1 MLRRKG
7 GHRMDAV
14 TEISQLVLGE
24 RQARDRG
31 WWDRMRAAYAPDSAV
46 RLSWF
51 QGSGPDFV
59 AASEEMAAR
68 GDTAVHRLSPP
79 VVRQRGDRA
88 LVEMPGVIEVRTT
101 VDGVDV
107 DVESRARLG
116 YRAERHED
124 RWVIAALDPLYER
137 DTLTHRSWC
146 VSRHRPT
153 RSPA

>member
-1 MLRRKG
+1 
-7 GHRMDAV
+7 MDAV

-51 QGSGPDFV
+51 QGSGPDFL